1 MTLSPRGPRVIFFYP
16 HLLSHN
22 IYFHPYS
29 LTFSQYLFF
38 ILTHFLTISIFH
50 PISPFVNIKFFTLE
64 LALPIINPHFC
75 TCAARSTAREFDF
88 LRRRFVQM
96 KKRDKFHI
104 QEGVFAGTAA
114 DGTAADGTAADGA
127 ATACIGPSGIA
138 ADSAAADGATAAGT
152 TPAGATAGT
161 AVSIVDSAAAASTIG
176 KRCAHTIKKWSK
188 EEMPRERFVSKGAE
202 SLSNAE
208 LLAIILRCGN
218 REKNAIELARE
229 ILERSQDSLQ
239 QLRRFSLEEFS
250 SIKGVGIGKALS
262 IMAAFELSRRAEAEV
277 DEGLKILSSSDAARV
292 IAPLLRDLQ
301 HEECWVIYLNRA
313 NRVIAKER
321 HSSGGVAA
329 TVMDAK
335 LIVRRALAKLASGL
349 IIIHNHPSGNRLP
362 GSEDKQMTR
371 RLSKAAEVCDLVLV
385 DHLIVAGNTYYSFR
399 DEGGI

>member
-1 MTLSPRGPRVIFFYP
+1 M
-16 HLLSHN
+16 
-22 IYFHPYS
+22 
-29 LTFSQYLFF
+29 
-38 ILTHFLTISIFH
+38 
-50 PISPFVNIKFFTLE
+50 
-64 LALPIINPHFC
+64 
-75 TCAARSTAREFDF
+75 
-88 LRRRFVQM
+88 QM

-104 QEGVFAGTAA
+104 QVGMSAGTAA
-114 DGTAADGTAADGA
+114 DGTAAVGTAADGA
-127 ATACIGPSGIA
+127 ATACIAPSGIA
-138 ADSAAADGATAAGT
+138 TDGATEDDATENGATAAGT
-152 TPAGATAGT
+152 PPAGATAGT
-161 AVSIVDSAAAASTIG
+161 AVSIVDGTAAGIVDGAAAASTIG
-176 KRCAHTIKKWSK
+176 KRSAHTIKKWAK

-208 LLAIILRCGN
+208 LLAIILRCGT

-262 IMAAFELSRRAEAEV
+262 IMAAFELSRRAETEV
-277 DEGLKILSSSDAARV
+277 YEGLQILSSSDAARV

-385 DHLIVAGNTYYSFR
+385 DHLIVAGNTYYGFR

>member
-1 MTLSPRGPRVIFFYP
+1 MVIDDPKPRGPRVIF
-16 HLLSHN
+16 
-22 IYFHPYS
+22 
-29 LTFSQYLFF
+29 FF

-50 PISPFVNIKFFTLE
+50 SLSPSVNIKFFTLG
-64 LALPIINPHFC
+64 LAVPIINPHFC

-96 KKRDKFHI
+96 KKSDKFSI
-104 QEGVFAGTAA
+104 QVGMSAGTAA
-114 DGTAADGTAADGA
+114 VGTAADGA
-127 ATACIGPSGIA
+127 ATACIAPSGIA
-138 ADSAAADGATAAGT
+138 TDGATEDGATENGATAAGT
-152 TPAGATAGT
+152 PPAGATAGT
-161 AVSIVDSAAAASTIG
+161 AVSIVDGAAAASTIG
-176 KRCAHTIKKWSK
+176 KRSAHTIKKWAK

-208 LLAIILRCGN
+208 LLAIILRCGT

-262 IMAAFELSRRAEAEV
+262 IMAAFELSRRAETEV
-277 DEGLKILSSSDAARV
+277 YEGLQILSSSDAARV

>member
-1 MTLSPRGPRVIFFYP
+1 MTPSPRGPRVIFFFIP
-16 HLLSHN
+16 THFLAVS
-22 IYFHPYS
+22 IFHPYS
-29 LTFSQYLFF
+29 LSHNIHFSSSLPFCQYQ
-38 ILTHFLTISIFH
+38 I
-50 PISPFVNIKFFTLE
+50 FTLG

-96 KKRDKFHI
+96 KKIDKFHI
-104 QEGVFAGTAA
+104 QEGVSAGTAA
-114 DGTAADGTAADGA
+114 DDTAADGA

-138 ADSAAADGATAAGT
+138 ADSATVDCAAEDGAAAAGT
-152 TPAGATAGT
+152 AA
-161 AVSIVDSAAAASTIG
+161 SIVDSAAAASTIG
-176 KRCAHTIKKWSK
+176 KRSAHTIKKWAK
-188 EEMPRERFVSKGAE
+188 DEMPRERFVSKGAE

-208 LLAIILRCGN
+208 LLAIILRCGT

-262 IMAAFELSRRAEAEV
+262 IMAAFELSRRAETEV
-277 DEGLKILSSSDAARV
+277 YEGLQILSSSDAARV

>member
-1 MTLSPRGPRVIFFYP
+1 MVIDDPKPPRPQGHLFFHPHSLSYG
-16 HLLSHN
+16 
-22 IYFHPYS
+22 IYFSSYLP
-29 LTFSQYLFF
+29 FCQYQ
-38 ILTHFLTISIFH
+38 I
-50 PISPFVNIKFFTLE
+50 FTLG

-96 KKRDKFHI
+96 KKRDKFSI
-104 QEGVFAGTAA
+104 QEGVSA
-114 DGTAADGTAADGA
+114 GTAADGTAADGA

-208 LLAIILRCGN
+208 LLAIILRCGT

-262 IMAAFELSRRAEAEV
+262 IMAAFELSRRAETEV
-277 DEGLKILSSSDAARV
+277 YEGLQILSSSDAARV

-349 IIIHNHPSGNRLP
+349 IIIHNHPSGTRLP

>member
-1 MTLSPRGPRVIFFYP
+1 MTPSPRGPRVIFF
-16 HLLSHN
+16 
-22 IYFHPYS
+22 
-29 LTFSQYLFF
+29 F
-38 ILTHFLTISIFH
+38 IPTHFLTVSIFH
-50 PISPFVNIKFFTLE
+50 PHSLSYNIYFSSYLPFCQYQIFTLG

-75 TCAARSTAREFDF
+75 TCAARSTARKFDS

-96 KKRDKFHI
+96 KKSDKFSI
-104 QEGVFAGTAA
+104 QVGMSAGTAA
-114 DGTAADGTAADGA
+114 DGTAA
-127 ATACIGPSGIA
+127 
-138 ADSAAADGATAAGT
+138 
-152 TPAGATAGT
+152 
-161 AVSIVDSAAAASTIG
+161 SIVDGAAAASTIG
-176 KRCAHTIKKWSK
+176 KRSAHTIKKWAK

-208 LLAIILRCGN
+208 LLAIILRCGT

-239 QLRRFSLEEFS
+239 QLRRFPLEEFS

-262 IMAAFELSRRAEAEV
+262 IMAAFELSRRAETEV
-277 DEGLKILSSSDAARV
+277 YEGLQILSSSDAARV

>member
-1 MTLSPRGPRVIFFYP
+1 
-16 HLLSHN
+16 
-22 IYFHPYS
+22 
-29 LTFSQYLFF
+29 
-38 ILTHFLTISIFH
+38 
-50 PISPFVNIKFFTLE
+50 
-64 LALPIINPHFC
+64 
-75 TCAARSTAREFDF
+75 
-88 LRRRFVQM
+88 M
-96 KKRDKFHI
+96 KKRDKLHI
-104 QEGVFAGTAA
+104 QEGMSAGIAAAGTAEDGAATACIAPSGIAADSATAAGAIADGTTAAGTAA
-114 DGTAADGTAADGA
+114 DDTAADGA
-127 ATACIGPSGIA
+127 ATAG
-138 ADSAAADGATAAGT
+138 TAA
-152 TPAGATAGT
+152 
-161 AVSIVDSAAAASTIG
+161 SIVDSAAAASTIG
-176 KRCAHTIKKWSK
+176 KRSAHTIKKWAK

-208 LLAIILRCGN
+208 LLAIILRCGT

-262 IMAAFELSRRAEAEV
+262 IMAAFELSRRAETEV
-277 DEGLKILSSSDAARV
+277 YEGLQILSSSDAARV

>member
-1 MTLSPRGPRVIFFYP
+1 MVIDDPKPPRPQG
-16 HLLSHN
+16 H
-22 IYFHPYS
+22 
-29 LTFSQYLFF
+29 LFF
-38 ILTHFLTISIFH
+38 ILTHSLTVSIFH

-96 KKRDKFHI
+96 KKIDKFHI
-104 QEGVFAGTAA
+104 QEGVSAGT
-114 DGTAADGTAADGA
+114 
-127 ATACIGPSGIA
+127 A

-152 TPAGATAGT
+152 PPAGATAGT
-161 AVSIVDSAAAASTIG
+161 AVSIVDGTAAGIVDGAAAASTIG
-176 KRCAHTIKKWSK
+176 KRSAHTIKKWAK

-208 LLAIILRCGN
+208 LLAIILRCGT

-239 QLRRFSLEEFS
+239 QLRRFPLEEFS

-262 IMAAFELSRRAEAEV
+262 IMAAFELSRRAETEV
-277 DEGLKILSSSDAARV
+277 YEGLQILSSSDAARV

>member
-1 MTLSPRGPRVIFFYP
+1 M
-16 HLLSHN
+16 
-22 IYFHPYS
+22 
-29 LTFSQYLFF
+29 
-38 ILTHFLTISIFH
+38 
-50 PISPFVNIKFFTLE
+50 
-64 LALPIINPHFC
+64 
-75 TCAARSTAREFDF
+75 
-88 LRRRFVQM
+88 QM

-104 QEGVFAGTAA
+104 QVGMSAGTAA
-114 DGTAADGTAADGA
+114 DGTAADGTAAVGTAADGA
-127 ATACIGPSGIA
+127 ATACIAPSGIA
-138 ADSAAADGATAAGT
+138 TDGATEDGATENGATAAGT
-152 TPAGATAGT
+152 PPAGATAGT
-161 AVSIVDSAAAASTIG
+161 AVSIVDSAEAGIVDGAAAASIIG
-176 KRCAHTIKKWSK
+176 KRSAHTIKKWAK

-208 LLAIILRCGN
+208 LLAIILRCGT

-239 QLRRFSLEEFS
+239 QLRRFPLEEFS

-262 IMAAFELSRRAEAEV
+262 IMAAFELSRRAETEV
-277 DEGLKILSSSDAARV
+277 YEGLQILSSSDAARV

>member
-1 MTLSPRGPRVIFFYP
+1 MS
-16 HLLSHN
+16 
-22 IYFHPYS
+22 
-29 LTFSQYLFF
+29 
-38 ILTHFLTISIFH
+38 
-50 PISPFVNIKFFTLE
+50 
-64 LALPIINPHFC
+64 
-75 TCAARSTAREFDF
+75 
-88 LRRRFVQM
+88 
-96 KKRDKFHI
+96 
-104 QEGVFAGTAA
+104 AGTAA
-114 DGTAADGTAADGA
+114 DGTAAVGTAAVGTAADGA
-127 ATACIGPSGIA
+127 ATACIAPSGIA
-138 ADSAAADGATAAGT
+138 TDGATEDGAAEDGTTAAGT
-152 TPAGATAGT
+152 TPAGATAGN
-161 AVSIVDSAAAASTIG
+161 AVSIVDGTAAGIVDSAAAGIVDGAAAASTIG
-176 KRCAHTIKKWSK
+176 KRSAHTIKKWAK

-208 LLAIILRCGN
+208 LLAIILRCGT

-262 IMAAFELSRRAEAEV
+262 IMAAFELSRRAETEV
-277 DEGLKILSSSDAARV
+277 YEGLQILSSSDAARV

>member
-1 MTLSPRGPRVIFFYP
+1 MTLSPAAPGSSFFYP
-16 HLLSHN
+16 HSLSHN
-22 IYFHPYS
+22 IYFS
-29 LTFSQYLFF
+29 SLLTFSQYLFF
-38 ILTHFLTISIFH
+38 ILTHILTHILTIS
-50 PISPFVNIKFFTLE
+50 ISPFVNIKFFTLG

-96 KKRDKFHI
+96 KKRDKFSI

-114 DGTAADGTAADGA
+114 DGTAAVGTAAVGTAADGA
-127 ATACIGPSGIA
+127 ATAG
-138 ADSAAADGATAAGT
+138 TAA
-152 TPAGATAGT
+152 
-161 AVSIVDSAAAASTIG
+161 SIVDSAAAASTIG
-176 KRCAHTIKKWSK
+176 KMSAHTIKKWAK

-208 LLAIILRCGN
+208 LLAIILRCGT

-262 IMAAFELSRRAEAEV
+262 IMAAFELSRRAETEV
-277 DEGLKILSSSDAARV
+277 YEGLQILSSSDAARV

>member
-1 MTLSPRGPRVIFFYP
+1 
-16 HLLSHN
+16 
-22 IYFHPYS
+22 
-29 LTFSQYLFF
+29 
-38 ILTHFLTISIFH
+38 
-50 PISPFVNIKFFTLE
+50 
-64 LALPIINPHFC
+64 
-75 TCAARSTAREFDF
+75 
-88 LRRRFVQM
+88 M
-96 KKRDKFHI
+96 KKSDKFSI
-104 QEGVFAGTAA
+104 QVGMSA
-114 DGTAADGTAADGA
+114 GTAADGA
-127 ATACIGPSGIA
+127 ATACIAPSGIA
-138 ADSAAADGATAAGT
+138 TDAATEDGATAAGT
-152 TPAGATAGT
+152 AADGTTAAGT
-161 AVSIVDSAAAASTIG
+161 AAGIVDGAAAASTIG
-176 KRCAHTIKKWSK
+176 KRSAHTIKKWAK

-208 LLAIILRCGN
+208 LLAIILRCGT

-262 IMAAFELSRRAEAEV
+262 IMAAFELSRRAETEV
-277 DEGLKILSSSDAARV
+277 YEGLQILSSSDAARV

>member
-1 MTLSPRGPRVIFFYP
+1 
-16 HLLSHN
+16 
-22 IYFHPYS
+22 
-29 LTFSQYLFF
+29 
-38 ILTHFLTISIFH
+38 
-50 PISPFVNIKFFTLE
+50 
-64 LALPIINPHFC
+64 
-75 TCAARSTAREFDF
+75 
-88 LRRRFVQM
+88 M

-104 QEGVFAGTAA
+104 QEGVSAGTAA
-114 DGTAADGTAADGA
+114 DGTAAVGTAAVGTAADGA
-127 ATACIGPSGIA
+127 ATACIAPSGIA
-138 ADSAAADGATAAGT
+138 TDGAAEDGATENGATAAGT
-152 TPAGATAGT
+152 PPAGATAGT
-161 AVSIVDSAAAASTIG
+161 AVSIVDGAAAASTIG
-176 KRCAHTIKKWSK
+176 KRSAHTIKKWAK

-208 LLAIILRCGN
+208 LLAIILRCGT

-262 IMAAFELSRRAEAEV
+262 IMAAFELSRRAETEV
-277 DEGLKILSSSDAARV
+277 YEGLQILSSSDAARV

>member
-1 MTLSPRGPRVIFFYP
+1 MTPSPRGPRVIFF
-16 HLLSHN
+16 LS
-22 IYFHPYS
+22 S
-29 LTFSQYLFF
+29 LTFSQYIFF

-50 PISPFVNIKFFTLE
+50 SLSPSVNIKFFTLG
-64 LALPIINPHFC
+64 LAVPIINPHFC
-75 TCAARSTAREFDF
+75 TCAARSTATGTRRQDHGPRICF

-104 QEGVFAGTAA
+104 QEGVSAGTAA
-114 DGTAADGTAADGA
+114 AGTAAVGTAADGA
-127 ATACIGPSGIA
+127 ATACIAPSGIA
-138 ADSAAADGATAAGT
+138 TDGATEDGAT
-152 TPAGATAGT
+152 ENGATADST
-161 AVSIVDSAAAASTIG
+161 AASIVDGAAAASTIG
-176 KRCAHTIKKWSK
+176 KRSAHTIKKWAK

-208 LLAIILRCGN
+208 LLAIILRCGT

-239 QLRRFSLEEFS
+239 QLRRFPLEEFS

-262 IMAAFELSRRAEAEV
+262 IMAAFELSRRAETEV
-277 DEGLKILSSSDAARV
+277 YEGLQILSSSDAARV

>member
-1 MTLSPRGPRVIFFYP
+1 M
-16 HLLSHN
+16 
-22 IYFHPYS
+22 
-29 LTFSQYLFF
+29 
-38 ILTHFLTISIFH
+38 
-50 PISPFVNIKFFTLE
+50 
-64 LALPIINPHFC
+64 
-75 TCAARSTAREFDF
+75 
-88 LRRRFVQM
+88 QM

-104 QEGVFAGTAA
+104 QVGMSAGTAA
-114 DGTAADGTAADGA
+114 VGTAAVGTAADGA

-138 ADSAAADGATAAGT
+138 TDGATEN
-152 TPAGATAGT
+152 GATADST
-161 AVSIVDSAAAASTIG
+161 AASIVDGAAAASTIG

-208 LLAIILRCGN
+208 LLAIILRCGT

-262 IMAAFELSRRAEAEV
+262 IMAAFELSRRAETEV
-277 DEGLKILSSSDAARV
+277 YEGLQILSSSDAARV

>member
-1 MTLSPRGPRVIFFYP
+1 MTPSPRGPRVIFFYP
-16 HLLSHN
+16 HSLSYS
-22 IYFHPYS
+22 IYFS
-29 LTFSQYLFF
+29 SLLTFSQYLFF
-38 ILTHFLTISIFH
+38 ILTHILTHILTIS
-50 PISPFVNIKFFTLE
+50 ISPFVNIKFFTLE

-88 LRRRFVQM
+88 LRRRYVQM

-104 QEGVFAGTAA
+104 QEGVSAGTAA
-114 DGTAADGTAADGA
+114 DGTAAVGTAAAGTAAVGTAADGA
-127 ATACIGPSGIA
+127 ATACIAPSGIA
-138 ADSAAADGATAAGT
+138 TDGATEDGATENGATAAGT
-152 TPAGATAGT
+152 PPAGATAGN
-161 AVSIVDSAAAASTIG
+161 AVSIVDGTAAGIVDGAAAASTIG
-176 KRCAHTIKKWSK
+176 KRSAHTIKKWAK

-208 LLAIILRCGN
+208 LLAIILRCGT

-262 IMAAFELSRRAEAEV
+262 IMAAFELSRRAETEV
-277 DEGLKILSSSDAARV
+277 YEGLQILSSSDAARV

-329 TVMDAK
+329 TMLFLKVHIPTPDFLSSTYLK
-335 LIVRRALAKLASGL
+335 LSLQK
-349 IIIHNHPSGNRLP
+349 
-362 GSEDKQMTR
+362 GSFF
-371 RLSKAAEVCDLVLV
+371 A
-385 DHLIVAGNTYYSFR
+385 N
-399 DEGGI
+399 

>member
-1 MTLSPRGPRVIFFYP
+1 MVIDDPKPRGPRVIF
-16 HLLSHN
+16 
-22 IYFHPYS
+22 
-29 LTFSQYLFF
+29 FF

-50 PISPFVNIKFFTLE
+50 SLSPSVNIKFFTLG
-64 LALPIINPHFC
+64 LAVPIINPHFC

-96 KKRDKFHI
+96 KKSDKFSI
-104 QEGVFAGTAA
+104 QVGMSAGTAA
-114 DGTAADGTAADGA
+114 VGTAADGA
-127 ATACIGPSGIA
+127 ATACIAPSGIA
-138 ADSAAADGATAAGT
+138 TDGATEDGATENGATAAGT
-152 TPAGATAGT
+152 PPAGATAGT
-161 AVSIVDSAAAASTIG
+161 AVSIVDGAAAASTIG
-176 KRCAHTIKKWSK
+176 KRSAHTIKKWAK

-208 LLAIILRCGN
+208 LLAIILRCGT

-262 IMAAFELSRRAEAEV
+262 IMAAFELSRRAETEV
-277 DEGLKILSSSDAARV
+277 YEGLQILSSSDAARV

-321 HSSGGVAA
+321 PSSGGVAA

>member
-1 MTLSPRGPRVIFFYP
+1 MVIDDPKPPRPQGHLFFHP
-16 HLLSHN
+16 HSLSHN
-22 IYFHPYS
+22 IYFSSS
-29 LTFSQYLFF
+29 LTFLQYLFF
-38 ILTHFLTISIFH
+38 ILTNFLTISIFH

-96 KKRDKFHI
+96 KKIDKFHI
-104 QEGVFAGTAA
+104 QEGVSAGTAA
-114 DGTAADGTAADGA
+114 DGTAAVGTAADGA

-138 ADSAAADGATAAGT
+138 TDGATEN
-152 TPAGATAGT
+152 GATADST
-161 AVSIVDSAAAASTIG
+161 AVSIVDGAAAASTIG
-176 KRCAHTIKKWSK
+176 KRSAHTIKKWAK

-208 LLAIILRCGN
+208 LLAIILRCGT

-262 IMAAFELSRRAEAEV
+262 IMAAFELSRRAETEV
-277 DEGLKILSSSDAARV
+277 YEGLQILSSSDAARV

>member
-1 MTLSPRGPRVIFFYP
+1 M
-16 HLLSHN
+16 
-22 IYFHPYS
+22 
-29 LTFSQYLFF
+29 
-38 ILTHFLTISIFH
+38 
-50 PISPFVNIKFFTLE
+50 
-64 LALPIINPHFC
+64 
-75 TCAARSTAREFDF
+75 
-88 LRRRFVQM
+88 QM

-104 QEGVFAGTAA
+104 QVGMSAGTAA
-114 DGTAADGTAADGA
+114 DGTAAVGTAADGA
-127 ATACIGPSGIA
+127 ATACIAPSGIA
-138 ADSAAADGATAAGT
+138 TDGAAEDGATEN
-152 TPAGATAGT
+152 GATADST
-161 AVSIVDSAAAASTIG
+161 AVSIVDGAAAASTIG
-176 KRCAHTIKKWSK
+176 KRSAHTIKKWAK

-208 LLAIILRCGN
+208 LLAIILRCGT

-239 QLRRFSLEEFS
+239 QLRRFPLEEFS

-262 IMAAFELSRRAEAEV
+262 IMAAFELSRRAETEV
-277 DEGLKILSSSDAARV
+277 YEGLQILSSSDAARV
-292 IAPLLRDLQ
+292 VAPLLRDLQ